1 MSLKSKPLDQ
11 VRPLPAVTVLEQ
23 EAMVRINLN
32 VPESVRH
39 QWKMAALQQKLTLT
53 ELIIKEMS
61 KYSGEDSNQEQ
72 ALPVAN
78 ELVPQ

>member
-11 VRPLPAVTVLEQ
+11 VRPLPAVTVLTQ

-39 QWKMAALQQKLTLT
+39 HWKMAALQQKVTLT
-53 ELIIKEMS
+53 DLILKEMS
-61 KYSGEDSNQEQ
+61 KYSDESGS
-72 ALPVAN
+72 
-78 ELVPQ
+78 

>member
-11 VRPLPAVTVLEQ
+11 VRPLPAVTVLTQ

-39 QWKMAALQQKLTLT
+39 HWKMAALQQKLTLT
-53 ELIIKEMS
+53 ELILKEMS
-61 KYSGEDSNQEQ
+61 KYSGEDGNPGQQEESLG
-72 ALPVAN
+72 LPAA
-78 ELVPQ
+78 Q